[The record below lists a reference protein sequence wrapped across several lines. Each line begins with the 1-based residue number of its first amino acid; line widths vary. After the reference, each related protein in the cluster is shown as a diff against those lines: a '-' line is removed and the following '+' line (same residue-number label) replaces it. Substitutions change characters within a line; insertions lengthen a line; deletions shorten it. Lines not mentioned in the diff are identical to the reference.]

1 MTLPRTSQG
10 LRTTTHSAPG
20 SARRSAVLPTN
31 MPVMA
36 QTTRRVTYRGNPA
49 FASMLVQMLQQESVT
64 VRWERPFEQRGM
76 GEMAQ
81 EVIVQMVATGSVTA
95 IAAAVAKFRK
105 HMNGRAEATVE
116 NDEMDDDEDR

>member
-95 IAAAVAKFRK
+95 ISAAVAKFRK

-116 NDEMDDDEDR
+116 NDEMDDDEDQ